1 MYGKTRKEGKCATV
15 SNFDGGS
22 PIIPLRDG
30 TEKKV
35 EGREEDGESRDLF
48 ELTAH
53 ISGKVGELS
62 GVKLRRREARLKGSE
77 NRLCIL
83 RLTEQG
89 EKVQTDCEVGG

>member
-1 MYGKTRKEGKCATV
+1 MCDGGGRHV

-35 EGREEDGESRDLF
+35 EGRGEKMGRKEESRDLF

-62 GVKLRRREARLKGSE
+62 GVKLRRRERGATERERKSSLRPALNRTGRESP
-77 NRLCIL
+77 NRL
-83 RLTEQG
+83 RAT
-89 EKVQTDCEVGG
+89 

>member
-1 MYGKTRKEGKCATV
+1 MADADGRHV

-30 TEKKV
+30 RRKRLKEGEKM
-35 EGREEDGESRDLF
+35 GREEESRDLF

-62 GVKLRRREARLKGSE
+62 GVKLRGRERGATERGRKSSPHPALKRTGRESP
-77 NRLCIL
+77 NRL
-83 RLTEQG
+83 RAT
-89 EKVQTDCEVGG
+89 

>member
-1 MYGKTRKEGKCATV
+1 MKSTQKGEMCDGGGRHV

-30 TEKKV
+30 RGRRKRLKEEGEKM
-35 EGREEDGESRDLF
+35 REEESRDLF

-62 GVKLRRREARLKGSE
+62 GVKLWRREVRLKRSE
-77 NRLCIL
+77 NRLRIL
-83 RLTEQG
+83 RF
-89 EKVQTDCEVGG
+89 

>member
-1 MYGKTRKEGKCATV
+1 MCDGGGRHV

-30 TEKKV
+30 RRKRLKEGEKM
-35 EGREEDGESRDLF
+35 GREQESRDLF

-62 GVKLRRREARLKGSE
+62 GVKLRRREVRLKGSE
-77 NRLCIL
+77 NRLRIL
-83 RLTEQG
+83 RF
-89 EKVQTDCEVGG
+89 